1 MKKIYQSLF
10 LPNRFF
16 YVFSA
21 VTLLFLLSF
30 PFSVLMPLA
39 LSIFTLAI
47 ALTIAELFTL
57 YQSNMRIKAQ
67 RQTPKIFSLSDQNRV
82 KITIQNNA
90 PIQVK
95 LNVIDE
101 LPVQFQVR
109 DFEKHLSLAPEE
121 EQSIRYELRPV
132 ERGEYEFGAI
142 HLFCNTRLGLLQRR
156 ITIDAQVVVPVYPSI
171 LQMKELELKAFDSV
185 TYLKGVKKMRRI
197 GHSYE
202 FDHIKNYV
210 RGDDYRSI
218 NWKASSRK
226 AGLMVNK
233 YEDERS
239 QQVYNIID
247 KSRNMRMPFEGLS
260 LMDYAINA
268 SLALSNIILKKHDR
282 AGLLTFSDK
291 MGSIIKAD
299 NRAEQLRLLLSTLY
313 KEQER
318 PVESNFE
325 LLYFA
330 VRKLLTSRS
339 LLLLYTNFES
349 MYALDRT
356 LSVLRKINSIHLL
369 VVVFFEN
376 TEIKNFSTQ
385 KVNTLEDI
393 YYQTIAQKFVAEK
406 RAMAQ
411 KLRQYGIQSVLTRPQ
426 DLSLN
431 TINKY
436 LELKSRGLI

>member
-1 MKKIYQSLF
+1 MKQFYQSLF

-16 YVFSA
+16 YVFA
-21 VTLLFLLSF
+21 GITLLFLLSF
-30 PFSVLMPLA
+30 PFSILMPLA
-39 LSIFTLAI
+39 LAIFTLCI
-47 ALTIAELFTL
+47 GLIVIEIYSL
-57 YQSNMRIKAQ
+57 YQKDMLVNAKREM
-67 RQTPKIFSLSDQNRV
+67 PNLLSLSDQNTI
-82 KITIQNNA
+82 KIEVENNA
-90 PIQVK
+90 TI
-95 LNVIDE
+95 LLLIRVIDE

-109 DFEKHLSLAPEE
+109 DFEKILQLKSGEE
-121 EQSIRYELRPV
+121 KSISYQLRPI
-132 ERGEYEFGAI
+132 ERGEYQFGAI
-142 HLFCNTRLGLLQRR
+142 HLFCATRLGLLERR
-156 ITIDAQVVVPVYPSI
+156 VSVDAAATLPVYPSI
-171 LQMKELELKAFDSV
+171 IQMKELELRAFDRV
-185 TYLKGVKKMRRI
+185 TYLKGIKKMRRI

-218 NWKASSRK
+218 NWKASSRR

-247 KSRNMRMPFEGLS
+247 KSRNMRMPFNGLS
-260 LMDYAINA
+260 LMDYAVNA

-299 NRAEQLRLLLSTLY
+299 GRAEQLRLILSTLY
-313 KEQER
+313 KEQNR
-318 PVESNFE
+318 MVESNFE

-330 VRKLLTSRS
+330 VRKLLSSRG

-349 MYALDRT
+349 MYALDRA
-356 LSVLRKINSIHLL
+356 LPVLRKINNLHLV

-376 TEIKNFSTQ
+376 TEIKDFSTQ
-385 KVNTLEDI
+385 KVSTLEEI
-393 YYQTIAQKFVAEK
+393 YNQTIAQKFVTEK
-406 RAMAQ
+406 RAMVQ
-411 KLRQYGIQSVLTRPQ
+411 KLRQYGIQSVLTQPE

-436 LELKSRGLI
+436 LELKARGLI